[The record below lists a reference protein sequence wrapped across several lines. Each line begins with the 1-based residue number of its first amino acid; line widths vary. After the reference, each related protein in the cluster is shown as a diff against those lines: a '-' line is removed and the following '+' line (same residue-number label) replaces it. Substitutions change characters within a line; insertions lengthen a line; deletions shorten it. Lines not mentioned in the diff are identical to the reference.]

1 MTAFRLCSVPWLIA
15 RNCCQSLI
23 RQNWLAGSKLK
34 THITGFVILSRRLRS
49 KCCIT
54 DIQKLI
60 LGVFWSGYF
69 HFPVSL
75 VVSELFSE
83 CCYADQQ
90 LIFHNRKPS
99 LVQLITIIHICLSC
113 KFFTA
118 WNDKYFVTIVLWSIL
133 KIALVHSLY
142 SRIIKSFVSLLM
154 FGNGFNFSQDKNQS
168 HF

>member
-1 MTAFRLCSVPWLIA
+1 MLY
-15 RNCCQSLI
+15 
-23 RQNWLAGSKLK
+23 NWYSETNFWGFLK
-34 THITGFVILSRRLRS
+34 WIFSFSCVSGCLR
-49 KCCIT
+49 T
-54 DIQKLI
+54 M
-60 LGVFWSGYF
+60 
-69 HFPVSL
+69 
-75 VVSELFSE
+75 FSE

-154 FGNGFNFSQDKNQS
+154 FGNVFNFSQDKNQS
-168 HF
+168 HFKKNPKNPFYSAVTYSMRIWVLLRENSFLHDS